1 MATKRKKTKY
11 NQKELKE
18 FEAIIDDKLLKA
30 QENLDYYL
38 AQIQDIANNPDSKLK
53 GLDDASTQIQNERL
67 YTMAARQRKLL
78 QYLGNAKLRIKN
90 GVYGICRES
99 GNLISKDRLKAVPHA
114 TLSITAKQKQL
125 KR

>member
-1 MATKRKKTKY
+1 M
-11 NQKELKE
+11 
-18 FEAIIDDKLLKA
+18 KA

-78 QYLGNAKLRIKN
+78 QYLGNAKLRIQN
-90 GVYGICRES
+90 GVYGICRET
-99 GNLISKDRLKAVPHA
+99 GKLISKDRLKAVPHA

>member
-18 FEAIIDDKLLKA
+18 FESIIDDKLSKA

-53 GLDDASTQIQNERL
+53 GLDDASTQLQNERL
-67 YTMAARQRKLL
+67 YTMAARQRKLI
-78 QYLGNAKLRIKN
+78 QHLGNAKLRIKN
-90 GVYGICRES
+90 GVYGICRET
-99 GNLISKDRLKAVPHA
+99 GELISPERLKAVPHA
-114 TLSITAKQKQL
+114 TLSIAAKQKQL